1 MKILCFSL
9 VIMAAT
15 FSMYAQDSVLLKN
28 GKSAGGLIY
37 KMEDG
42 KIFLK
47 TGKDTAIYKAD
58 ELKTI
63 MFCGTEKDDRNC
75 CGESINYKKR
85 IISKNE
91 STYAKS
97 NNPCGDN
104 KNIEKGTVEF
114 RCNMCG
120 GEGTLKVENENG
132 DKTQMNLFTVTV
144 DKDNPCWLNR
154 QVLIPGNYIWA
165 YSDTNNNATKGKFSI
180 AKGGQKKIIL
190 FEKEK

>member
-1 MKILCFSL
+1 MKIICFSL

-75 CGESINYKKR
+75 CGESINYKK
-85 IISKNE
+85 E
-91 STYAKS
+91 SSPKT
-97 NNPCGDN
+97 NQP
-104 KNIEKGTVEF
+104 
-114 RCNMCG
+114 MQ
-120 GEGTLKVENENG
+120 KV
-132 DKTQMNLFTVTV
+132 
-144 DKDNPCWLNR
+144 
-154 QVLIPGNYIWA
+154 
-165 YSDTNNNATKGKFSI
+165 
-180 AKGGQKKIIL
+180 IIL
-190 FEKEK
+190 AGIIKI